1 MIYVLKLEDN
11 HFFLMRSSEKSD
23 AQILFE
29 AEILYEY
36 PKIYLPELVYERH
49 NEESPIDLDRY
60 VKHYMIW
67 FGIDNVRG
75 GSYLKPILPDYQEK
89 TLIDEMNTVTKDVD
103 CIPEDL
109 NKYITEPYT
118 NVELK
123 KRLNELY
130 NNYNKYKTDKE
141 KEIIIDIVHIRN
153 ELQWLKMECENQLT
167 AFFENKTN
175 TFLFRIEKVDT
186 IVRYHKILQLLKT
199 MRIIIND
206 VLDIS
211 IKDPN
216 IKYPEFVFDDFL
228 YHHHKMNVSS
238 SIEYLYTT
246 INEYN
251 HLLNIIENRKAESDF
266 DIASWGS
273 NAGKDMPREMY
284 ILQRICRTP

>member
-23 AQILFE
+23 AHILFE
-29 AEILYEY
+29 AEILHEF

-75 GSYLKPILPDYQEK
+75 GSYLKPILPDYQERA
-89 TLIDEMNTVTKDVD
+89 LIDEMNTVTSDSD
-103 CIPEDL
+103 CIPEHL
-109 NKYITEPYT
+109 NKYVMEPYT
-118 NVELK
+118 KDELK
-123 KRLNELY
+123 KRLSELHK
-130 NNYNKYKTDKE
+130 NYTKYSVDKN
-141 KEIIIDIVHIRN
+141 KEILIDIIHIRS

-167 AFFENKTN
+167 AFSENKTK

-186 IVRYHKILQLLKT
+186 IVRYHKILQLLKSLRT
-199 MRIIIND
+199 IITD

-216 IKYPEFVFDDFL
+216 IKFPEFVFDDFL
-228 YHHHKMNVSS
+228 YHHHRMNISS
-238 SIEYLYTT
+238 SIENLYTT
-246 INEYN
+246 INEYD
-251 HLLNIIENRKAESDF
+251 HLLNIIENRKAERDF
-266 DIASWGS
+266 DIASWGQ